1 MKMSWI
7 EYTAKSF
14 ATNYKI
20 ISEYCHFCS
29 YIFQLRIDFIY
40 LPMPLAFIH
49 EIKLVLLLFDII
61 HFIYGMCVCVRVCFF

>member
-1 MKMSWI
+1 MLSKSSRDSFFYIRMYAEITRKKNLLHGYLIRIWVAISMKMSWI

-29 YIFQLRIDFIY
+29 YIFQ
-40 LPMPLAFIH
+40 
-49 EIKLVLLLFDII
+49 
-61 HFIYGMCVCVRVCFF
+61 